1 LSTSIPNAPKK
12 AVTVWRV
19 RVFAVTW
26 MSYAGFYFCRKAFG
40 IVKPVLEEDYGFTS
54 MDLAWCWG
62 TYLTTYM
69 LGQFLA
75 SKMGQRWTCRTLLLG
90 GMAVSLMVN
99 LFIGFS
105 TYAGQDMFWW
115 LVIFLG
121 INGFAQATGWP
132 GNVGIL
138 TQWTRSSERGRIMGW
153 WGTCY
158 MLGSM
163 MAKHFAAFMLGW
175 LGLAWSFWGAS
186 AVLFGVWVLFYFWGK
201 DQPEDVDLPPFIEE
215 VSVEGHDRKAARP
228 WSEVVHIVFM
238 MGLLYFCFKFTRYA
252 ADSWGPTLL
261 KDFFTGPDANVKAGH
276 WSTIFDWV
284 GFLGVIVGG
293 YASDKL
299 FRSRRLPVIFYMTAL
314 MFIVTCIMALYG
326 EGDLWVFLITFGL
339 LGFAMMGPD
348 SLLSGTA
355 AMDIS
360 TRDKAVVASAIINGL
375 GSIGPIVQEFVI
387 AYLRDTG
394 GTGAV
399 LMLLVGIAFMAL
411 LGTAALWRYTHKRGI
426 EL

>member
-1 LSTSIPNAPKK
+1 M
-12 AVTVWRV
+12 TVWRI
-19 RVFAVTW
+19 RIFTVTW
-26 MSYAGFYFCRKAFG
+26 LSYAGFYFCRKAFG
-40 IVKPVLEEDYGFTS
+40 IVKPTLVDDFGFTN
-54 MDLAWCWG
+54 MNLAWCWG

-75 SKMGQRWTCRTLLLG
+75 SKLGQRMACRRMLLG
-90 GMAVSLMVN
+90 GMALSILMN
-99 LFIGFS
+99 IFIGA
-105 TYAGQDMFWW
+105 TTAGALGKDVIFMW
-115 LVIFLG
+115 LVVFLG

-138 TQWTRSSERGRIMGW
+138 TQWTRPTERGRVMGW

-163 MAKHFAAFMLGW
+163 LAKHSAAFLLGW
-175 LGLAWSFWGAS
+175 LGIAWSFWGAS
-186 AVLFGVWVLFYFWGK
+186 LILFGVWILFYLWGK
-201 DQPEDVDLPPFIEE
+201 ETPEEVGLPPFIEE
-215 VSVEGHDRKAARP
+215 VAVDGKTRDSGRP
-228 WSEVVHIVFM
+228 WDQVVHIVFM

-252 ADSWGPTLL
+252 ADSWGPTIL
-261 KDFFTGPDANVKAGH
+261 KDFFKGPDSTARAGH
-276 WSTIFDWV
+276 WSTVFDWV
-284 GFLGVIVGG
+284 GFLGVIAGG

-299 FRSRRLPVIFYMTAL
+299 FQSRRLPVVFYMTAL
-314 MFIVTCIMALYG
+314 MFVVALVMALYG
-326 EGDLWVFLITFGL
+326 THSVWLFITTFGL

-360 TRDKAVVASAIINGL
+360 TKEKAVVASAIINGL
-375 GSIGPIVQEFVI
+375 GSAGPILQEFVI
-387 AYLRDTG
+387 AYLKDTS

-399 LMLLVGIAFMAL
+399 LVLLCGIAGLAFI
-411 LGTAALWRYTHKRGI
+411 GSAALWAYTRRRGL